1 MKNIYRNF
9 QRQKTVVNCAFF
21 AAAVIMFLF
30 SFVIRDLHAWWSNL
44 LMGIG
49 ASCLASVMFAIV
61 TSFPD
66 KYRRLK
72 EDTDE
77 KRAII
82 HSRWEAIDLA
92 RLNFKDYL
100 EAGNYERALGYVGYM
115 HEKCGVLCSQ
125 FDDAQGYQHML
136 QKDKTIDDYRI
147 EFEAAEKQYHLL
159 YSEIETERQPF
170 SDNNP
175 KREEFIRRMIEVM
188 ARFYDNYDKIYGIQ
202 LKEASEIER
211 IKFRNRY

>member
-77 KRAII
+77 FICRA
-82 HSRWEAIDLA
+82 A
-92 RLNFKDYL
+92 
-100 EAGNYERALGYVGYM
+100 V
-115 HEKCGVLCSQ
+115 
-125 FDDAQGYQHML
+125 
-136 QKDKTIDDYRI
+136 
-147 EFEAAEKQYHLL
+147 
-159 YSEIETERQPF
+159 
-170 SDNNP
+170 
-175 KREEFIRRMIEVM
+175 
-188 ARFYDNYDKIYGIQ
+188 
-202 LKEASEIER
+202 
-211 IKFRNRY
+211 